1 MWKGLVLIVTFVQLA
16 LFGPLAAQAQQ
27 SLQVDKETVTDA
39 YVYLL
44 GRALVDRQ
52 EVTDIAED
60 GVDYNVIKY
69 NPVGAADFVNP
80 NLDVAYLEAWIAVD
94 DETAVLL
101 EVPAVKGRYYTVQI
115 CDEWGNVVTNIN
127 ERNFALKPA
136 GTFAFVT
143 PDSVAQ
149 LPAEATPIA
158 LPSRKAKMLARVE
171 LQTDV
176 EGAVALQRQFKMSTL
191 GTPEISKP
199 TGLPAFDNQSLVG
212 VEIFGYAEKLLSS
225 ALDTI
230 PVAPQMQSKVRE
242 VARAVKDQAQR
253 DVLDALIRDEV
264 VPRFLKFAVT
274 QAGEYRNN
282 WLATLVGG
290 IYGDDYW
297 TRTAAN
303 LVGIWAN
310 STHEVIY
317 FIATRD
323 GDGNLLNGATNYV
336 IEFDANTR
344 PDAVVNS
351 YWSVILVDIPD
362 YRVVPNEIGRY
373 NFNSYSP
380 LEAGQ
385 DGGLTL
391 YIAAKESTSFPAS
404 NWLPSPDG
412 KPFSLT
418 FRTYVP
424 KELVKQG
431 GWFPPS
437 IRKLQ

>member
-1 MWKGLVLIVTFVQLA
+1 MLRGLVLIVTFVHLA
-16 LFGPLAAQAQQ
+16 LIGPLTAQAQQ
-27 SLQVDKETVTDA
+27 SPQVDKETVTDA

-60 GVDYNVIKY
+60 GIDYNVIKY

-127 ERNFALKPA
+127 ERNFPLKPA
-136 GTFAFVT
+136 GTFAFIT
-143 PDSVAQ
+143 PDSGAQ
-149 LPAEATPIA
+149 LPPEATPIV

-191 GTPEISKP
+191 GTPEIPKP
-199 TGLPAFDNQSLVG
+199 TGLPTFGNQALVG
-212 VEIFGYAEKLLSS
+212 VEIFDYAEKLLSS

-242 VARAVKDQAQR
+242 VARGAMDPAQR
-253 DVLDALIRDEV
+253 EALDALIRETV
-264 VPRFLKFAVT
+264 IPRFLKFAVT

-323 GDGNLLNGATNYV
+323 GDGNLLNGASNYV

-362 YRVVPNEIGRY
+362 YRVVPNEIERY

-380 LEAGQ
+380 LAAGQ

-391 YIAAKESTSFPAS
+391 YIAAKESSSFPAS

>member
-1 MWKGLVLIVTFVQLA
+1 VLPVLRQALA
-16 LFGPLAAQAQQ
+16 VLLAVAVISPSPAQSA
-27 SLQVDKETVTDA
+27 ETPDEATIADA

-52 EVTDIAED
+52 EKTDIAED

-94 DETAVLL
+94 DQSAVLL
-101 EVPAVKGRYYTVQI
+101 GVPQVEGRYYTVQI
-115 CDEWGNVVTNIN
+115 CDEWGNVITNIN
-127 ERNFALKPA
+127 ERNYPLNPF

-143 PDSVAQ
+143 PDSVAD
-149 LPAEATPIA
+149 LPEGAVPIV

-171 LQTDV
+171 LQTDWDI
-176 EGAVALQRQFKMSTL
+176 AVALQRKFTMSTV
-191 GTPEISKP
+191 GTPEISAP
-199 TGLPAFDNQSLVG
+199 TDLPLFDNRTLAG
-212 VEIFGYAEKLLSS
+212 VEIFDYADDLLSE

-230 PVAPQMQSKVRE
+230 PVAPSMQAKVRE
-242 VARAVKDQAQR
+242 VARVAAAPAQR
-253 DVLDALIRDEV
+253 EALEATLRNIV

-274 QAGEYRNN
+274 EAGSYQNN
-282 WLATLVGG
+282 WLGTLVGG

-323 GDGNLLNGATNYV
+323 GDGNPLDGSNTYV
-336 IEFDANTR
+336 IEFDESAS
-344 PDAVVNS
+344 PGAVVDG
-351 YWSVILVDIPD
+351 YWSVILVDLPD
-362 YRVVPNEIGRY
+362 YRVVPNEIDRF

-380 LEAGQ
+380 LDRGE
-385 DGGLTL
+385 DGGLS
-391 YIAAKESTSFPAS
+391 IFVAPAESDAFPSA
-404 NWLPSPDG
+404 NWLPAADG

-424 KELVKQG
+424 KDVVKRG
-431 GWFPPS
+431 DWFPPS
-437 IRKLQ
+437 IRKLN

>member
-242 VARAVKDQAQR
+242 VARAAKDQAQR

-380 LEAGQ
+380 LAAGQ